1 MLLAS
6 GPRYDWSKATAMP
19 HPATIPLVTHP
30 ASAAAPATLMY
41 LGAWYCRQAILA
53 KPGGN
58 PSATAAL

>member
-19 HPATIPLVTHP
+19 HPATIPLVTL
-30 ASAAAPATLMY
+30 SAAAPATLMN

-53 KPGGN
+53 SPGGK

>member
-19 HPATIPLVTHP
+19 HLATIPLVTLP

-41 LGAWYCRQAILA
+41 LAAWYCRHAIPA
-53 KPGGN
+53 NPGGK